1 MYVLTYYVLQTG
13 FYMMS
18 ALIVWNDLSTIS
30 RVLIISSVRKQKDKS
45 QNGVLFYTSENKEKK
60 QESLFAW
67 YLQKQRV
74 EVFWKKVA
82 HSL

>member
-18 ALIVWNDLSTIS
+18 ALIVWNDLSIIS

-45 QNGVLFYTSENKEKK
+45 QNGVLFYTPEKKRKENKN
-60 QESLFAW
+60 
-67 YLQKQRV
+67 
-74 EVFWKKVA
+74 
-82 HSL
+82 HSLLGT